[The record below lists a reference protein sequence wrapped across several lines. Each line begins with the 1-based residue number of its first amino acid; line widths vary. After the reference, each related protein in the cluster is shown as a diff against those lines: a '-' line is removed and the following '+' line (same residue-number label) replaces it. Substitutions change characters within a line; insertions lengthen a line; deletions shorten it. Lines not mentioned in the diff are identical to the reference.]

1 MKKKIII
8 AITIF
13 GLLAA
18 LLVSCTKSASTPSAT
33 TEGTLTS
40 ENNSIPTATNASGVS
55 TTLANNSTVTS
66 PLGTTSG
73 TLQSGLPLSVTEPV
87 DSATINGDTVI
98 VQGTTTP
105 GATVS
110 VNDNVV
116 TADSTG
122 AFSTNVS
129 LDAGPNAIDV
139 IATDNNNNQG
149 EVLLMVNAMPTSST
163 TTSANSDASQGTLPL
178 TVTSPI
184 DSATVS
190 TSIVTVQGQTTPG
203 AAVTAD
209 GNSDVADANGNFSID
224 VSLDNGPNA
233 IDVIATDDSG
243 NQGEVLL
250 MVNDTSGS

>member
-1 MKKKIII
+1 MKVRKNMKKKIII
-8 AITIF
+8 AITIL

-18 LLVSCTKSASTPSAT
+18 LLVSCTKSTSTPSTPTGESSTPVNTSTLTTTASTP
-33 TEGTLTS
+33 
-40 ENNSIPTATNASGVS
+40 
-55 TTLANNSTVTS
+55 VTS
-66 PLGTTSG
+66 PLGTTSD
-73 TLQSGLPLSVTEPV
+73 TLKSGLPLSITEPT
-87 DSATINGDTVI
+87 DSATINGDTVN

-122 AFSTNVS
+122 AFSTNVN
-129 LDAGPNAIDV
+129 LDAGPKAIDV
-139 IATDNNNNQG
+139 IATDDNNNQG
-149 EVLLMVNAMPTSST
+149 EVLLMVNAMPTTST
-163 TTSANSDASQGTLPL
+163 TLGASQGTLPL

-184 DSATVS
+184 DSATLS
-190 TSIVTVQGQTTPG
+190 TSTVTVQGRTTPG
-203 AAVTAD
+203 ATVTVN

>member
-1 MKKKIII
+1 
-8 AITIF
+8 
-13 GLLAA
+13 
-18 LLVSCTKSASTPSAT
+18 
-33 TEGTLTS
+33 
-40 ENNSIPTATNASGVS
+40 
-55 TTLANNSTVTS
+55 
-66 PLGTTSG
+66 
-73 TLQSGLPLSVTEPV
+73 LSVTEPV
-87 DSATINGDTVI
+87 DSTTINGDTVT

-149 EVLLMVNAMPTSST
+149 EVLLMVNAMATIST
-163 TTSANSDASQGTLPL
+163 TPSTSPGTLPL

-190 TSIVTVQGQTTPG
+190 TSTVTVQGQTTPG
-203 AAVTAD
+203 ATVTVN
-209 GNSDVADANGNFSID
+209 GISDVADANGNFSID
-224 VSLDNGPNA
+224 VNLDNGPNA

-250 MVNDTSGS
+250 MVHNTSGS

>member
-1 MKKKIII
+1 MKVRKNMKKKIII
-8 AITIF
+8 AITIL

-18 LLVSCTKSASTPSAT
+18 LLVSCTKSTSTPSTPTGESSTPVNTSTLTTTASTP
-33 TEGTLTS
+33 
-40 ENNSIPTATNASGVS
+40 
-55 TTLANNSTVTS
+55 VTS
-66 PLGTTSG
+66 PLGTTSD
-73 TLQSGLPLSVTEPV
+73 TLKSGLPLSITEPT
-87 DSATINGDTVI
+87 DSATINGDTVN

-122 AFSTNVS
+122 AFSTNVN

-139 IATDNNNNQG
+139 IATDDNNNQG
-149 EVLLMVNAMPTSST
+149 EVLLMVNAMPTTST
-163 TTSANSDASQGTLPL
+163 TLGASQGTLPL

-184 DSATVS
+184 DSATLS
-190 TSIVTVQGQTTPG
+190 TSTVTVQGRTTPG
-203 AAVTAD
+203 ATVTVN

>member
-1 MKKKIII
+1 MKKKIIV
-8 AITIF
+8 AVTVF
-13 GLLAA
+13 GLLAV

-40 ENNSIPTATNASGVS
+40 ENNSITTATTSSGVS

-73 TLQSGLPLSVTEPV
+73 TLQSGLPLSVTEPT
-87 DSATINGDTVI
+87 DSTTINGDTVN

-139 IATDNNNNQG
+139 IATDDNNNQG
-149 EVLLMVNAMPTSST
+149 EVLLMVNAMPTTST
-163 TTSANSDASQGTLPL
+163 ATSALGASQGTLPL
-178 TVTSPI
+178 AVTSPI
-184 DSATVS
+184 DSATLS
-190 TSIVTVQGQTTPG
+190 TSTVTVQGRTTPG
-203 AAVTAD
+203 ATVTVN
-209 GNSDVADANGNFSID
+209 GNSDVADANGNFSIG

-243 NQGEVLL
+243 NLGEVLL
-250 MVNDTSGS
+250 MVNNTSGS

>member
-1 MKKKIII
+1 MKVRKNMKKKIIV
-8 AITIF
+8 AVMVC
-13 GLLAA
+13 GLLAV
-18 LLVSCTKSASTPSAT
+18 LLVSCTKSASTSSTPTGESST
-33 TEGTLTS
+33 PVLTS
-40 ENNSIPTATNASGVS
+40 ALTATSS
-55 TTLANNSTVTS
+55 TPVTS

-73 TLQSGLPLSVTEPV
+73 TLKSGLPLSVTEPA
-87 DSATINGDTVI
+87 DSATINGDTVN

-139 IATDNNNNQG
+139 IATDDNNNQG
-149 EVLLMVNAMPTSST
+149 EVLIMINATPTSSA
-163 TTSANSDASQGTLPL
+163 TTSAIPSASQGTLPL
-178 TVTSPI
+178 TVISPT

-190 TSIVTVQGQTTPG
+190 ISTVTVQGQTTPG
-203 AAVTAD
+203 ATVTVN
-209 GNSDVADANGNFSID
+209 GISDVADANGNFNID

-250 MVNDTSGS
+250 IVNDTNGS

>member
-1 MKKKIII
+1 LKVRKNMKKKIII
-8 AITIF
+8 AITIL

-18 LLVSCTKSASTPSAT
+18 LLVSCTKSTSTPSTPTGESSTPVNTSTLTTTASTP
-33 TEGTLTS
+33 
-40 ENNSIPTATNASGVS
+40 
-55 TTLANNSTVTS
+55 VTS
-66 PLGTTSG
+66 PLGTTSD
-73 TLQSGLPLSVTEPV
+73 TLKSGLPLSITEPT
-87 DSATINGDTVI
+87 DSATINGDNVN

-122 AFSTNVS
+122 AFSTNVN

-139 IATDNNNNQG
+139 IATDDNNNQG
-149 EVLLMVNAMPTSST
+149 EVLLMVNAMPTTST
-163 TTSANSDASQGTLPL
+163 TLGASQGTLPL

-184 DSATVS
+184 DSATLS
-190 TSIVTVQGQTTPG
+190 TSTVTVQGRTTPG
-203 AAVTAD
+203 ATVTVN